1 MSITKELRDYM
12 LSNSPADYDAFSTI
26 VGRIDEEHEREVTM
40 ACGKAVAELGSKV
53 AREYVKLPV
62 DADGEVI
69 HIGDVMDT
77 EHFGTVEVEGF
88 VHDAVAFFNYSGQPA
103 YICTAPAKTCH
114 HHKPTVED
122 LLHEF
127 GDKVCNS
134 GHQWGLDA
142 AETIEE
148 YAERIKEVLSNE

>member
-62 DADGEVI
+62 DTDGNPIRLGDDMYYVNDRSHHGPVEVMTLTNDGWKVERDEPS
-69 HIGDVMDT
+69 HLRHWDRS
-77 EHFGTVEVEGF
+77 TVEE
-88 VHDAVAFFNYSGQPA
+88 
-103 YICTAPAKTCH
+103 
-114 HHKPTVED
+114 
-122 LLHEF
+122 LLLDF
-127 GDKVCNS
+127 SDKVLDSN
-134 GHQWGLDA
+134 QWGLDA
-142 AETIEE
+142 EDTIGD
-148 YAERIKEVLSNE
+148 YAERILKAVNNEQQ